1 MLLSEKQLE
10 YIRSANRRWNIKCGA
25 VRSGKTYAD
34 YFMIP
39 IRLKK
44 AVDGA
49 IVLIGMTRGTLE
61 RNILDPMR
69 QIWGSELVGFINGD
83 GMVQLFGKDCYTI
96 GAASADAASK
106 LQGSS
111 IGYCYGDEITT
122 WNEKVFRMLQSRL
135 DKPSSVFDGSC
146 NPAHPSHWFKKFLDS
161 DADIYRQDYLIDDNP
176 FLPADFVTALKRE
189 YEGTV
194 FYDRYILGKWTAA
207 EGIIYRLYANCPE
220 RYRASKDDLSGFDRV
235 ICGLDFGGN
244 KSKSALVCI
253 GVKNTSDGTMVTTLM
268 SRLESVCHPA
278 ALTDWVAGFLYEL
291 RQKYGILP
299 DSIFCD
305 NAEPVLLRGLIHD
318 IGRIEELSSVSI
330 RGAKKS
336 AVSSRIAMTSALL
349 SRDMLKI
356 SDDSKTLSEAL
367 SSAMWDSDGERRL
380 DDFST
385 DIDTLDAFEY
395 ALERVRI

>member
-39 IRLKK
+39 IRLKNLT
-44 AVDGA
+44 DGA

-61 RNILDPMR
+61 RNILEPMR
-69 QIWGSELVGFINGD
+69 RIWGGELVGNINGD
-83 GMVQLFGKDCYTI
+83 GMVQLFGKDCYTL

-161 DADIYRQDYLIDDNP
+161 DADIFRQDYLIDDNP
-176 FLPADFVTALKRE
+176 FLPADFVSALKRE

-207 EGIIYRLYANCPE
+207 EGIIYRLFANCPE
-220 RYRASKDDLSGFDRV
+220 RYRAKKEDLVGFDRV

-253 GVKNTSDGTMVTTLM
+253 GVKNTSEGVAVTALK
-268 SRLESVCHPA
+268 SHLESVCHPA

-291 RQKYGILP
+291 QQKYKILP

-305 NAEPVLLRGLIHD
+305 NAEPVLIRGLIRD

-349 SRDMLKI
+349 SRDRLKI
-356 SDDSKTLSEAL
+356 GDDAKTLSDAL

-395 ALERVRI
+395 ALERVRV

>member
-1 MLLSEKQLE
+1 MLLCEKQLE

-176 FLPADFVTALKRE
+176 FLPSDFVTALKRE

-220 RYRASKDDLSGFDRV
+220 RYRASKGDLSGFDRV

-253 GVKNTSDGTMVTTLM
+253 GVKNTSDGVAVTALK
-268 SRLESVCHPA
+268 SHLESVCHPA

-291 RQKYGILP
+291 RQKYDILP

-305 NAEPVLLRGLIHD
+305 NAEPVLIRGLIHD